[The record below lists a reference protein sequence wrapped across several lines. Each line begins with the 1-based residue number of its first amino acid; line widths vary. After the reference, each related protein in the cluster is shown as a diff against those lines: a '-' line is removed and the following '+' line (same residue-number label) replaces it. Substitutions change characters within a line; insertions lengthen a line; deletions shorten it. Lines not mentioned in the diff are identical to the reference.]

1 MLIKLKVE
9 RYPLLD
15 NKPALMR
22 AYKRTTL
29 KDGDGDAWV
38 EPSEF
43 AALLRN
49 LLYFVKA
56 FTVFT
61 AVDQGHDRRV
71 DLKEFIAGQR
81 ALGLNLDA
89 EQARQEFARID
100 RNGGGQVLFDEF
112 CEWVASKGIP
122 VSDDL
127 HPL

>member
-1 MLIKLKVE
+1 
-9 RYPLLD
+9 
-15 NKPALMR
+15 MR
-22 AYKRTTL
+22 VDPQSTYLSLR
-29 KDGDGDAWV
+29 
-38 EPSEF
+38 
-43 AALLRN
+43 LLRVPRKCT
-49 LLYFVKA
+49 LV
-56 FTVFT
+56 
-61 AVDQGHDRRV
+61 GC
-71 DLKEFIAGQR
+71 QR